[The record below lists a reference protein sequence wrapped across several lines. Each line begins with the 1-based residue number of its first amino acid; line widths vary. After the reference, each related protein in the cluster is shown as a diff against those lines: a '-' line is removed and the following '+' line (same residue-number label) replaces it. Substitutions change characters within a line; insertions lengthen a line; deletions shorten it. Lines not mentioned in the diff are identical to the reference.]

1 MIYYRRMQRNVF
13 NVARS
18 KETYIVGWKDGKKK
32 AGKQY
37 KHWKN

>member
-1 MIYYRRMQRNVF
+1 MKTNTLKYTKTILNTNCLRLVL
-13 NVARS
+13 
-18 KETYIVGWKDGKKK
+18 WKDGKKK